1 MISLVI
7 ERMPPLNLLQ
17 SLTQKLE
24 CRLAP
29 AWELARRDQSEVFP
43 RLSLLEHKTSRLS
56 MHSYLPLAA
65 PPRLSLDSQPVD
77 SQLDLATT
85 GEFPSSCR
93 CKTIQTT
100 FSWTTASPL
109 PHQHRR
115 RHRRRHKRPPSNR
128 SRQPKVLLSTLILS
142 LGWRWRWC
150 ARNRSKAVFVRTRSW
165 PV

>member
-56 MHSYLPLAA
+56 MPFASASAFYAA
-65 PPRLSLDSQPVD
+65 AFPDPIRPFTMCMRAACVPHAAVAVAR
-77 SQLDLATT
+77 DLA
-85 GEFPSSCR
+85 
-93 CKTIQTT
+93 
-100 FSWTTASPL
+100 
-109 PHQHRR
+109 
-115 RHRRRHKRPPSNR
+115 
-128 SRQPKVLLSTLILS
+128 LLRAS
-142 LGWRWRWC
+142 LGE
-150 ARNRSKAVFVRTRSW
+150 
-165 PV
+165 